1 MSCSGSAA
9 TIMGATMTARSH
21 GKTNQRKR
29 QTASADVAGLGTM
42 IALNLTNMATVMAA
56 SATVLLCLLIAKRF

>member
-1 MSCSGSAA
+1 
-9 TIMGATMTARSH
+9 MTARSH
-21 GKTNQRKR
+21 AKTNQRKR
-29 QTASADVAGLGTM
+29 QTVPADVAGVGTM